1 MIAADKYSLL
11 NRDNSTQL
19 IQMQLS
25 QTQIFFQTFFLNIW
39 NLVQIS
45 NIFKKKMTL
54 IANAFP
60 KLQTPKNEV
69 RSMSIKSRLR
79 GPFEKHDCKRAQIL
93 LKFERNRLHHI

>member
-1 MIAADKYSLL
+1 
-11 NRDNSTQL
+11 
-19 IQMQLS
+19 
-25 QTQIFFQTFFLNIW
+25 
-39 NLVQIS
+39 
-45 NIFKKKMTL
+45 MTL

-79 GPFEKHDCKRAQIL
+79 GPFEKHDFKRAQIL